1 MTDYPEKTYVEQNAL
16 DYAGRIRLDGRHVLV
31 LGAGAGIGRQTAF
44 AMADLGAHVSCVD
57 RDIAR
62 AEAIAA
68 EIGGVPISADAT
80 THEGIVQI
88 LRTATDRLGPLRGVA
103 DIIGIAH
110 HAPLTET
117 GAAVFQDMARFNLQ
131 HAYLLLAELPAYVDE
146 AGASVAFVS
155 SISGLRS
162 APLHAAYGAMK
173 AGLINLVGSAAVELG
188 PRIRVNSV
196 APGQTRT
203 ERMVARHQD
212 DDGYWQRSREV
223 PAGRI
228 GETDDIASALLYF
241 VSDLSSWV
249 TGQTLVV
256 DGGAGR
262 MYQYR

>member
-1 MTDYPEKTYVEQNAL
+1 MTDYPEREYSESRATQ
-16 DYAGRIRLDGRHVLV
+16 YAHRIRLDGRHVMV
-31 LGAGAGIGRQTAF
+31 LGAGAGIGRQTAI
-44 AMADLGAHVSCVD
+44 AMADLGARVSCVD
-57 RDIAR
+57 RDEAR
-62 AEAIAA
+62 AAAIAEEVDGLA
-68 EIGGVPISADAT
+68 ISADAT
-80 THEGIVQI
+80 TGAGIEEI
-88 LRTATDRLGPLRGVA
+88 LVTATDALGPLRGVA

-110 HAPLTET
+110 HAPIGDTDE
-117 GAAVFQDMARFNLQ
+117 AVFSDMARFNLQ
-131 HAYLLLAELPAYVDE
+131 HAYLLLAKASRFAAEE
-146 AGASVAFVS
+146 GASIAFVS

-162 APLHAAYGAMK
+162 APLHSAYGAMK

-212 DDGYWQRSREV
+212 NDGYWQRSREV

-228 GETDDIASALLYF
+228 GEAEDIASALVYF
-241 VSDLSSWV
+241 VSDLSAWV